1 MSDTCKILKE
11 AKTIAVVGIS
21 SNPTRTSRMI
31 ADYLHSK
38 GYKVAG
44 VHPAI
49 SKAGDIPAYP
59 SLKDVPFQ
67 IDIVNVF
74 RKYESIPELL
84 NDILSVKPKCL
95 WLQLGIMNDVVM
107 EEVNDNNISGVQDRC
122 IMVEHRSCV

>member
-1 MSDTCKILKE
+1 MSEICNILKE

-31 ADYLHSK
+31 ADYLHSE

-49 SKAGDIPAYP
+49 SNAGEIPVYP
-59 SLKDVPFQ
+59 TLQDVPFQ

-74 RKYESIPELL
+74 RKSESIPELVDDVL
-84 NDILSVKPKCL
+84 GVKPKCL
-95 WLQLGIMNDVVM
+95 WLQLGIMNDGVM
-107 EEVNDNNISGVQDRC
+107 DKIKDNGIIGVQDKC
-122 IMVEHRSCV
+122 IMVEHRSCT